1 MLESELES
9 SLKKSL
15 RIKEDKMAALDARL
29 QESSNLNQQLR
40 QELKTVS
47 RAIKLAFAGLL
58 VSHLREKKCIV
69 LLHRPH
75 TCLTPQVKL
84 SYEALQQRQEEEL
97 TASSS
102 TPPRETG
109 RAMSEWLRESQ
120 EATKELLKLKDRL
133 IEVER
138 NVSGWPSNDQFKN
151 LYC

>member
-15 RIKEDKMAALDARL
+15 QIKEDKMAALEARL
-29 QESSNLNQQLR
+29 QESTNLNQQLR

-47 RAIKLAFAGLL
+47 HVSKFTFVGLL
-58 VSHLREKKCIV
+58 CIV
-69 LLHRPH
+69 NFHWSNCW

-97 TASSS
+97 TASSP

-138 NVSGWPSNDQFKN
+138 TVSGWPLFK
-151 LYC
+151 

>member
-1 MLESELES
+1 MA
-9 SLKKSL
+9 SLTS
-15 RIKEDKMAALDARL
+15 
-29 QESSNLNQQLR
+29 
-40 QELKTVS
+40 
-47 RAIKLAFAGLL
+47 
-58 VSHLREKKCIV
+58 
-69 LLHRPH
+69 
-75 TCLTPQVKL
+75 QVKL

-138 NVSGWPSNDQFKN
+138 NVSG
-151 LYC
+151 